1 MATIDFLLSTFS
13 FCYNHWMTK
22 RKLGTRIDSVHL
34 VDGPYLE
41 ESLKSTKWRKKG
53 KLQRMP
59 QPVEQSDV
67 KQSAASF
74 DDQPVVDAWNGF
86 VYEDVPAP
94 EARQERLPVRS
105 KVGILVAYHVC
116 EPSE

>member
-1 MATIDFLLSTFS
+1 
-13 FCYNHWMTK
+13 MTK

-34 VDGPYLE
+34 ADGPYLE

-59 QPVEQSDV
+59 QPAERSDV
-67 KQSAASF
+67 KQSAAPF
-74 DDQPVVDAWNGF
+74 DDQPMVYEWNGL
-86 VYEDVPAP
+86 VYEDVPAS

-105 KVGILVAYHVC
+105 KEGLLVAIMLASQVN
-116 EPSE
+116 E